1 MKKLIMIATMFLF
14 VSAMLFAGGTDST
27 KTSIA
32 ENAKCLQF
40 RIGSNFSLSSFQ
52 GSSIS
57 YKKHTSEN
65 RAYRVGISL
74 SGRMSKD
81 SQAYNSYN
89 NTDSLHSDYNI
100 NNNDFSIAVN
110 WQFLKY
116 SRSGNM
122 YFYYGYG
129 PNIAYGLDY
138 KKNLREMF
146 YYLTETEIIEQQD
159 KRILHGISFGA
170 TLLAGVEYFI
180 TASVSIHA
188 EYSQGISYT
197 YQWDK
202 FFSDNNGEQIKDEI
216 RKFNAVSLNAG
227 GARFG
232 CSFYF

>member
-1 MKKLIMIATMFLF
+1 MLITTMILSVFA
-14 VSAMLFAGGTDST
+14 VLFAGESDSV

-52 GSSIS
+52 GSTIS
-57 YKKHTSEN
+57 YKKHTSVN
-65 RAYRVGISL
+65 RAYRVGITV
-74 SGRMSKD
+74 SGGMSKD
-81 SQAYNSYN
+81 SRSYEYIN
-89 NTDSLHSDYNI
+89 VTDSLHRDYNI

-110 WQFLKY
+110 WQRLKY
-116 SRSGNM
+116 SRSGNT

-129 PNIAYGLDY
+129 PNISYGLDY
-138 KKNLREMF
+138 QNNLAEEF
-146 YYLTETEIIEQQD
+146 NTTEPEIIEEQD
-159 KRILHGISFGA
+159 KRVLHGISVGA

-188 EYSQGISYT
+188 EYSQGINYT
-197 YQWDK
+197 YQWYKIIRNYNEDLIRN
-202 FFSDNNGEQIKDEI
+202 DI
-216 RKFNAVSLNAG
+216 RKTNAVSLNAG